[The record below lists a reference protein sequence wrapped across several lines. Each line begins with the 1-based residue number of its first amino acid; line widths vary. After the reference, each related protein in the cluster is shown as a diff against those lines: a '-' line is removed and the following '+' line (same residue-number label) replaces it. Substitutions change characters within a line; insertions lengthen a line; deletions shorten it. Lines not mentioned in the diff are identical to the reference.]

1 MSNSNSNSRISS
13 LADGVFTLE
22 LSEMKAIQT
31 NYTKAIK
38 ICSVLDLLFIFYI
51 EVSCWTSDHKTWE
64 QSEGYN
70 HL

>member
-51 EVSCWTSDHKTWE
+51 EVSC
-64 QSEGYN
+64 
-70 HL
+70 